1 MPARLLADTR
11 QVRMM
16 ALMEFFIE
24 LMTEKTSQFPRV
36 RICERNFRRRNSFT
50 EGYFNESVVW
60 LSEDADFIIAI

>member
-16 ALMEFFIE
+16 ALLEFFIE

-36 RICERNFRRRNSFT
+36 RICERNFRRRKRTT
-50 EGYFNESVVW
+50 EDTSKRVFVW
-60 LSEDADFIIAI
+60 LSEDAIQL